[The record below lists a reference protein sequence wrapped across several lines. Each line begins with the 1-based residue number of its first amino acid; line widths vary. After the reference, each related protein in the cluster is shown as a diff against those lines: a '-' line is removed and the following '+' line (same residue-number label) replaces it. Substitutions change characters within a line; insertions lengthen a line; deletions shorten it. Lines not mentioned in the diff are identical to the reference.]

1 MLEAYKSFHSIGILF
16 RTLEI
21 NLEFQP
27 QILWILNNTFKLL
40 FQILKISCLNLP
52 TERNK
57 NPLCIIGK
65 SFQTIALNLGPQY

>member
-52 TERNK
+52 TEQNE
-57 NPLCIIGK
+57 NPLCIVGK
-65 SFQTIALNLGPQY
+65 SFQTIALNLGPKY

>member
-52 TERNK
+52 TEQNEY
-57 NPLCIIGK
+57 PLCTIGK
-65 SFQTIALNLGPQY
+65 SFQTIALNLGLQY